1 MSYQQEAE
9 NERYESSLTALTECL
24 RMGVGSKAMETLR
37 FELAINPKDYR
48 DIQDNEITFLEEQ
61 LHLQGAKS

>member
-9 NERYESSLTALTECL
+9 NKRYAASLDAIAECL

-37 FELAINPKDYR
+37 FELGINPKDYL
-48 DIQDNEITFLEEQ
+48 DMQDNEITFLEEQ